1 MYYELGIPY
10 RYEAEL
16 RLKNEKRKY
25 PDFTLLNIK
34 TRKVIYHEHL
44 GLMDNEEYR
53 KMNYAKLDEY
63 QKSGIYMGKNLIITY
78 EGEGCYLNIKD
89 IKRMVQNVMD
99 I

>member
-1 MYYELGIPY
+1 
-10 RYEAEL
+10 
-16 RLKNEKRKY
+16 
-25 PDFTLLNIK
+25 
-34 TRKVIYHEHL
+34 
-44 GLMDNEEYR
+44 MDNEEYR

-89 IKRMVQNVMD
+89 IKRMVQNVMG